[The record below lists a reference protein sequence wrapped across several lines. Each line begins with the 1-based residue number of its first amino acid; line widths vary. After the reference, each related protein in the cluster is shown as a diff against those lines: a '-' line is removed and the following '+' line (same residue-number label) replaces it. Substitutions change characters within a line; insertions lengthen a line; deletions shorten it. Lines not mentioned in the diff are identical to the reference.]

1 MIRELNDFEQSESID
16 FNLDLK
22 SKIIL
27 KKKKYFMNKLA
38 LLNIVNQIFDIE
50 KKVNDLEHHEKFKR
64 NFSRISFELEAGFN
78 LVVKIPTGEKYSDG
92 RMDCDANI
100 VGEMKPGMIISD
112 TLKPVIY
119 EKNEDGSLKI
129 IQKAVVIVSSK

>member
-1 MIRELNDFEQSESID
+1 M
-16 FNLDLK
+16 
-22 SKIIL
+22 
-27 KKKKYFMNKLA
+27 
-38 LLNIVNQIFDIE
+38 
-50 KKVNDLEHHEKFKR
+50 
-64 NFSRISFELEAGFN
+64 
-78 LVVKIPTGEKYSDG
+78 KIPTGEKYSDG

-112 TLKPVIY
+112 TLKPVVY